1 MTRCATIAIMVR
13 LGVALKALL
22 VLGLAL
28 RLHHHFHGPPFD
40 YAGLAVAAAASWVG
54 VPGPGE
60 PVLIAA
66 SLLAAKHK
74 LDIGSVLAV
83 AWAAATAGGIAGWLI
98 GMKAGRAVV
107 ITRGPLHHMRMR
119 ALARGDEVFDRYA
132 VLAILLTPSWVAGI
146 HHVRA
151 AVYLPTNA
159 AGAALWAVG
168 IGLGAFFLGPPIV
181 DLVTDAGWVTVGG
194 VVALVVV
201 AVGAEVV
208 RRRRRARERAA
219 KG

>member
-1 MTRCATIAIMVR
+1 MRCATIAAMVR
-13 LGVALKALL
+13 LGVAPKAVL

-40 YAGLAVAAAASWVG
+40 YAGLAAAAAASWVG

-66 SLLAAKHK
+66 GLLAAKHK
-74 LDIGSVLAV
+74 LDIGSVLVV
-83 AWAAATAGGIAGWLI
+83 AWTAATAGGVAGWLI
-98 GMKAGRAVV
+98 GMKGGRVV
-107 ITRGPLHHMRMR
+107 VTTRGPLHHMRLH
-119 ALARGDEVFDRYA
+119 ALARGDEVFDRYP

-181 DLVTDAGWVTVGG
+181 DLVTDAGWVAVGG
-194 VVALVVV
+194 FVALV
-201 AVGAEVV
+201 AAAAGAEVV
-208 RRRRRARERAA
+208 RRRRRARGRAA
-219 KG
+219 KS